1 MAQKTRLKINS
12 QPHSSM
18 QHLLARLRHL
28 LVHGVILCGLF
39 ACAQNSPF
47 RTGGIVEGCYNDL
60 SQCENAIVE
69 KHLEFDLAFI
79 EFTQRGNQFDR
90 AKSEQVMNYINQ
102 HANSAKGA
110 AVFVFV
116 HGWKHN
122 ADSNDSN
129 VENFREMLSRAA
141 ENPFVGPRRVIGL
154 YLGWRGKVT
163 SVPLVR
169 EFSYW
174 GRKSVAE
181 EIGSGGATEIFT
193 ELNQVLIE
201 QFDGVRS
208 EGALYKNTFVIIG
221 HSFGGAIVLSA
232 LHDVMLADLIAV
244 VRRRQ
249 NLDQELCDKVKRFAD
264 GVILLNPA
272 IEANR
277 VILLREIASK
287 CEFGDYQPQLMHV
300 ISSEADL
307 ATSRYFPIGQYANI
321 TATLRPKRLKRTIN
335 GKEVILS
342 ESDLDRTTAGNLDE
356 LRTGYLYHDSEAG
369 EWAYKSCRNG
379 LTACGVKGAD
389 AQKNHIPVTQFDPIS
404 FIRTDANF
412 IKNHNDVFSC
422 YAQSYITTI
431 MFETQAIDRGYV
443 NLEQEADEQTEV
455 ANCDHRNFN
464 FSQCFNNQLYDYN
477 CELLK

>member
-1 MAQKTRLKINS
+1 MNNFK
-12 QPHSSM
+12 
-18 QHLLARLRHL
+18 ARFLPL
-28 LVHGVILCGLF
+28 IVLVFSGITG
-39 ACAQNSPF
+39 CAQNSPF
-47 RTGGIVEGCYNDL
+47 RTGGIVEGCYEDL
-60 SQCENAIVE
+60 GQCRQAIVE
-69 KHLEFDLAFI
+69 KHLEFDLAYV

-90 AKSEQVMNYINQ
+90 AKTEQVIDYIND
-102 HANSAKGA
+102 HANSDKGA

-129 VENFREMLSRAA
+129 VANFREMLSRAA

-163 SVPLVR
+163 SIPLVK
-169 EFSYW
+169 ELSYW

-193 ELNQVLIE
+193 DLQQVLID
-201 QFDGVRS
+201 QFDGVS
-208 EGALYKNTFVIIG
+208 SDGALHKNTFVIIG

-232 LHDVMLADLIAV
+232 LHDVLLAELIAV
-244 VRRRQ
+244 ARRRDSLNQ
-249 NLDQELCDKVKRFAD
+249 RFCDKVKRFAD

-321 TATLRPKRLKRTIN
+321 TSTLRPKNLKRTIN
-335 GKEVILS
+335 GKEIILS
-342 ESDLDRTTAGNLDE
+342 ESALDRTTAGNLDQ
-356 LRTGYLYHDSEAG
+356 LRTGYLYHDSKAG
-369 EWAYKSCRNG
+369 EWTYMSCRNG
-379 LTACGVKGAD
+379 LDDCGVTD
-389 AQKNHIPVTQFDPIS
+389 TQAQKNHIPVTEFDPIS

-412 IKNHNDVFSC
+412 IKDHNDVFSC

-443 NLEQEADEQTEV
+443 NLYAGDGEDSEV
-455 ANCDHRNFN
+455 ANCDHRDFN

-477 CELLK
+477 CDLLN